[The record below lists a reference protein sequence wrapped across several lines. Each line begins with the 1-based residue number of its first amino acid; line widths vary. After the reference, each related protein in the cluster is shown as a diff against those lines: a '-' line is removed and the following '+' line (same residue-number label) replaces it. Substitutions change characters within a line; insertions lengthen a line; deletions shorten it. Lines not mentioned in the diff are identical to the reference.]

1 MYAIIRTGGKQ
12 YRVAEGQTLRVEKL
26 PGAAG
31 DTLTLDD
38 VLLLGGDGETRIGT
52 PTIEGARVE
61 ARILL
66 QDRAR
71 KILVFK
77 KRRRKGYTRKQG
89 HRQSFTELKVT
100 GIKA

>member
-26 PGAAG
+26 PGDAG
-31 DTLTLDD
+31 DTVTLDD

-52 PTIEGARVE
+52 PKIEGARVE
-61 ARILL
+61 ARILV

-89 HRQSFTELKVT
+89 HRQSFTELRVT